1 MKKIASTPATIFI
14 LALLFVSIISP
25 TFFTPVHAV
34 STKSTRTERILAKM
48 KLRQAAKLLKT
59 KKPTLSPVMTTPL
72 AVTTPAPITTNITI
86 VPISTP
92 VATPPTPV
100 LPTIPDL
107 HFATQL
113 RNGIYV
119 WHATDLLANPDA
131 WIAKLQAIDIG
142 SHQKINEV
150 YLTVYHGTY
159 PSLATQYAAAIA
171 KLHAANYQVYMLA
184 GNYDWAIPAT
194 WNWINANYVPL
205 AGNFDGVMLD
215 VEPWSTTDA
224 ATKTWWA
231 SASVP
236 QDFQVF
242 LNNWKTAIGQNKK
255 LTLSIANWHDV
266 IAPSQMN
273 LLTSIYTSNADFI
286 TIMDYATSDYI
297 NRIAYETTLAKPT
310 SIAFDIDKIVT
321 PDPKIIFYTL
331 ADLQKAVTT
340 TMQTYPGIRGFSI
353 NDQELLT
360 LGN

>member
-1 MKKIASTPATIFI
+1 MKKIASTSATIFI
-14 LALLFVSIISP
+14 LALLFISIISP

-59 KKPTLSPVMTTPL
+59 KKPTLAPIMTTPL
-72 AVTTPAPITTNITI
+72 AVTPSAPIMTNITI

-92 VATPPTPV
+92 VATPPPPV

-107 HFATQL
+107 HFAPQL

-142 SHQKINEV
+142 SNQKINEV

-159 PSLATQYAAAIA
+159 PSLAPQYTTAIA

-184 GNYDWAIPAT
+184 GNYDWALPAT
-194 WNWINANYVPL
+194 WNWINTNYVPL
-205 AGNFDGVMLD
+205 AANFDGVMLD
-215 VEPWSTTDA
+215 VEPWTASDA
-224 ATKTWWA
+224 ATKTWWTST
-231 SASVP
+231 SAP
-236 QDFQVF
+236 QDFQNF

-286 TIMDYATSDYI
+286 TIMDYSTSDYI
-297 NRIAYETTLAKPT
+297 SRIAYETSLAKPT
-310 SIAFDIDKIVT
+310 SIAFDIDKVVT
-321 PDPKIIFYTL
+321 SDPTIIFYSL
-331 ADLQKAVTT
+331 ADLQKAVMATLRA
-340 TMQTYPGIRGFSI
+340 YPGIRGFGI
-353 NDQELLT
+353 NDEELLT
-360 LGN
+360 LPN